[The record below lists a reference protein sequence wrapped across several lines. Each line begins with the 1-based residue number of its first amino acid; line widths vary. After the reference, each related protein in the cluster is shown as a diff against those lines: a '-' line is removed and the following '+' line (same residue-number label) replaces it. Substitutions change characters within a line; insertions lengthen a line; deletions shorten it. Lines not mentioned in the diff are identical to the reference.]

1 MILRKKLL
9 PALIGIG
16 AVLLG
21 WHLVC
26 ATGVVN
32 AYVLPS
38 PGKVW
43 ETFLKMA
50 VSGELLKGVI
60 VSLLRVLKGFAIA
73 FTLAFLLAS
82 LRILL
87 PGSEPYYEYIV
98 QFFRNVPPI
107 AMIPLL
113 ILWCGI
119 GETTKTVIIVLAS
132 FFPMYL
138 SIVKGFTGCDPKLL
152 EVARSFGCYAS
163 FMPKPLRDDCGNGMH
178 IGFNIIRD
186 SDFLDDSSTEP
197 YELLRLSA
205 AGIIKNIKDFTI
217 FTNSIVNSYSRLAE
231 FSAPR
236 EIKWSH
242 QEGEQIIR
250 IYSENSNS
258 SVMLRVAD
266 CVCNPYYTFGLMIY
280 AALDGIENNLELP
293 AENVSVGR
301 LPENLSEAVSF
312 AENSQFLRKYIPENI
327 ISYLLHSKLS
337 EWKEYSSAYDKESF
351 EEKKYFYSL

>member
-73 FTLAFLLAS
+73 FALAFLLAS

-107 AMIPLL
+107 AMIPPL

-152 EVARSFGCYAS
+152 EVARSFG
-163 FMPKPLRDDCGNGMH
+163 
-178 IGFNIIRD
+178 
-186 SDFLDDSSTEP
+186 
-197 YELLRLSA
+197 
-205 AGIIKNIKDFTI
+205 
-217 FTNSIVNSYSRLAE
+217 YSRRRM
-231 FSAPR
+231 F
-236 EIKWSH
+236 
-242 QEGEQIIR
+242 
-250 IYSENSNS
+250 
-258 SVMLRVAD
+258 LRVVLPSAIAD
-266 CVCNPYYTFGLMIY
+266 ILVGMRTSLGYSWRAIIGAEMVAASTGLGHMILF
-280 AALDGIENNLELP
+280 AQQMSRTDKVIVGILTIGI
-293 AENVSVGR
+293 VGR
-301 LPENLSEAVSF
+301 ATDWLLGIVIRRF
-312 AENSQFLRKYIPENI
+312 AGGTAQNG
-327 ISYLLHSKLS
+327 
-337 EWKEYSSAYDKESF
+337 WD
-351 EEKKYFYSL
+351 